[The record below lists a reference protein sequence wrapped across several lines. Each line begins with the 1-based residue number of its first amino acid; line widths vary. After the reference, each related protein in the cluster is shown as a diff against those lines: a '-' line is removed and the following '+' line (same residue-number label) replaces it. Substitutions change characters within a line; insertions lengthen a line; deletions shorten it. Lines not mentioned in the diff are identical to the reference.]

1 MEDKP
6 KSKVSGLKDYA
17 TEQVTTLFILLYIV
31 NGVAI
36 FLILF
41 GWVTPSDLVS
51 KVIGA
56 MALAYSIVGLLAYI
70 QMGVKHQNNSKK
82 KGRK

>member
-6 KSKVSGLKDYA
+6 TRLSSVKSAAIDQASTIV
-17 TEQVTTLFILLYIV
+17 VFLYIV
-31 NGVAI
+31 NGVAV
-36 FLILF
+36 FFILF
-41 GWVTPSDLVS
+41 GWIDPSDLVQR
-51 KVIGA
+51 VVGA
-56 MALAYSIVGLLAYI
+56 VSLGFSIVGLLAYI